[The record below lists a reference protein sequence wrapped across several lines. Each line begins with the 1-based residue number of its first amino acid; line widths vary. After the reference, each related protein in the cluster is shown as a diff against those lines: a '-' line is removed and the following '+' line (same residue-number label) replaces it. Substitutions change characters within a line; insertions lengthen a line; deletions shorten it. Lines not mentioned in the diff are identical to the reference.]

1 MHQPIRVAIQGIRAS
16 FHDVAARKYFAGRE
30 LEVVECA
37 TFRSTC
43 ATLSDGRADVAVMA
57 IENTIAGS
65 ILPNYSLLEAHQ
77 FRIFGEVYLRIEL
90 ALLALAGQRLE
101 DITTVQSHPMALL
114 QCEDFFSRHPE
125 LEIVEGADTAMSAKR
140 VAEAG
145 LRGHG
150 AIANRLAAETYGLEV
165 LEDGIETS
173 KKNYTRFLCLCRR
186 PNAERWAQPEAAD
199 KASLRF
205 EVPHHPGS
213 LVDVLEVFRTHDINM
228 TKIQSL
234 PIVGK
239 PYQYGFHVDLE
250 WDDDARYATFLKAL
264 AEKATH
270 VTHFGDYPRGER

>member
-1 MHQPIRVAIQGIRAS
+1 MQRPIRVAIQGIRAS
-16 FHDVAARKYFAGRE
+16 FHDVAARKYFADRD

-43 ATLSDGRADVAVMA
+43 AALKDGTADVAVMA

-65 ILPNYSLLEAHQ
+65 ILPNYSLLESHE
-77 FRIFGEVYLRIEL
+77 FLVFGEVYLRIEL
-90 ALLALAGQRLE
+90 GLLALANQRVE

-114 QCEDFFSRHPE
+114 QCEDFFARHPQI
-125 LEIVEGADTAMSAKR
+125 EIVEGADTAMSAKR

-145 LRGHG
+145 LQGHG

-165 LEDGIETS
+165 LEDGIETN

-186 PNAERWAQPEAAD
+186 VDGERWARPQASD

-205 EVPHHPGS
+205 EVPHRPGS
-213 LVDVLEVFRTHDINM
+213 LVEVLEVFRAFDINM

-234 PIVGK
+234 PIIGR

-250 WDDDARYATFLKAL
+250 WDDAARYAEFLKVL
-264 AEKATH
+264 AEKTTH